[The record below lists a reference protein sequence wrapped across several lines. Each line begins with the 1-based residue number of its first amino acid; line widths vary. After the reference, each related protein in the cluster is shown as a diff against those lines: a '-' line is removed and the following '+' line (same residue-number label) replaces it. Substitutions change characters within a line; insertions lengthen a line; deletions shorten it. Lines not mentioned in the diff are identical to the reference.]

1 MSRDQILLS
10 AVDAVLEKRKNWMG
24 ILDRLACM
32 TYEMPE
38 DIIVLP
44 YRASS
49 STTVDTAAEPVL

>member
-44 YRASS
+44 YRAN
-49 STTVDTAAEPVL
+49 